1 MQTVRGARGR
11 TIVALVL
18 ALLVVA
24 QPAGAAEVI
33 FLGNSAD
40 GGDAPKVVPAFTA
53 RQRLHDLF
61 DFGSYGQYG
70 EDRSGMITGRVAVQG
85 EYTSVRG
92 NQDKSFYRDDNKDHL
107 MELDLR
113 AFEKLV
119 SGYQFQ
125 GETSLRKTD
134 TQRMEPR
141 NAVVLKQLN
150 LSVFNDAN
158 LFEFGNFYSDFSQFV
173 MGTSLEG
180 ANVELAPTDSL
191 RTRTVAARTYES
203 GRGLYQRNVYGAKA
217 DVTPL
222 DGHPSVSLLRLGAQA
237 VSVDDDSASLQND
250 PSATDQD
257 NAVAGLD
264 GELRL
269 RNGAFVV
276 FEAARSGYIEDEDT
290 DDRRLYGTAWRV
302 MPGYRHKNIWDL
314 RYLAYRVDPAYRTLV
329 GSASSDKQQHM
340 VSADWRLNPDHT
352 LTLSQNWY
360 WDDLPG
366 SDRAYRTRYDE
377 KYLSLLSRPFED
389 FRTVSLRPYLNHQR
403 KDSDD
408 AGNTADSATITAGL
422 ATNARLWETTLGVF
436 GELRH
441 FTARPASVDGEDS
454 WRYGANMGRDFTLLA
469 RRLYLAAG
477 YVGNLRAN
485 QATEGQD
492 MHHGLT
498 LNGRYE
504 LSEPLT
510 VSFGYNVQDAANT
523 GSAQD
528 YQINTRFLEFA
539 YRLHKQRNTVISLR
553 GEHNDYEYD
562 TTGEDYSEARYTL
575 RFVSNF

>member
-1 MQTVRGARGR
+1 MPTVHDAWMR
-11 TIVALVL
+11 TALSLGL
-18 ALLVVA
+18 ALLVAA
-24 QPAGAAEVI
+24 QPAWAAEII
-33 FLGNSAD
+33 FLGGGAD
-40 GGDAPKVVPAFTA
+40 GDAAPKVVPAFTA

-70 EDRSGMITGRVAVQG
+70 EDRSGMITGRMAVQG

-92 NQDKSFYRDDNKDHL
+92 NQAKSFYRDENKDHL

-113 AFEKLV
+113 VFEKLL

-134 TQRMEPR
+134 NQRMEPR

-150 LSVFNDAN
+150 LSVFNDTN

-180 ANVELAPTDSL
+180 ANVELAPTDNL
-191 RTRTVAARTYES
+191 LTRAVIARTHES

-217 DVTPL
+217 DVKPL
-222 DGHPSVSLLRLGAQA
+222 EGHPSVSLLRLGVQA

-250 PSATDQD
+250 PGATDQD
-257 NAVAGLD
+257 NNVAGVD

-276 FEAARSGYIEDEDT
+276 FEAARSGYIEDEDVS
-290 DDRRLYGTAWRV
+290 DRRLYGTAWRI
-302 MPGYRHKNIWDL
+302 MPGYRHNDLWDL

-340 VSADWRLNPDHT
+340 VSADWRLNPDNT

-360 WDDLPG
+360 WDKLSG
-366 SDRAYRTRYDE
+366 SDRPYRTRYDE
-377 KYLSLLSRPFED
+377 KYLSLLSRPFQE
-389 FRTVSLRPYLNHQR
+389 FRTVSLRPYLNHQH

-408 AGNTADSATITAGL
+408 AANSADSATVTVGL

-441 FTARPASVDGEDS
+441 FTARPANVDGEDS
-454 WRYGANMGRDFTLLA
+454 WRYGASMGRDFTLLA

-498 LNGRYE
+498 FNGRYE
-504 LSEPLT
+504 LSEPLIMT
-510 VSFGYNVQDAANT
+510 FGYNYQDAANT
-523 GSAQD
+523 GPTQD

-562 TTGEDYSEARYTL
+562 TAGEDYSEARYTL